1 MNDKEIMSR
10 ITELIDTEHELRSQL
25 QRGDLSSEQERE
37 RLRSTEEALDQCWDL
52 LRQRRAKREYGE
64 SVDDATARPVS
75 EVEGYQQLSSGSG
88 SLFPLGQSGVS
99 QFGLA
104 QVGSNATSEQRS
116 IVRIARFA
124 KGDGVAYGVVEGETG
139 QPQTIA
145 ELYGHP
151 FGVDPAGVRFT
162 GNRYPLAEVRLLA
175 PVLPSK
181 VVAVGKNYA
190 EHVKEMGGTEL
201 PPEPVLFLKPSTS
214 VTGPGDR
221 IAYPVKNTDRVDY
234 EGELAVIIGRLCRDV
249 PRERAA
255 DVIFGYACAND
266 VTARDLQLKDGQWTR
281 AKGFDTFCPLGPW
294 METGTDPADLGI
306 TTTVNGSVKQHARTS
321 ELLWDVPSLVEY
333 VSSVMTLLP
342 GDVLLTGTPEG
353 VGPLTDGDEVSVTV
367 ESIGTL
373 TNRVVIRD

>member
-1 MNDKEIMSR
+1 
-10 ITELIDTEHELRSQL
+10 
-25 QRGDLSSEQERE
+25 
-37 RLRSTEEALDQCWDL
+37 
-52 LRQRRAKREYGE
+52 
-64 SVDDATARPVS
+64 
-75 EVEGYQQLSSGSG
+75 
-88 SLFPLGQSGVS
+88 
-99 QFGLA
+99 
-104 QVGSNATSEQRS
+104 
-116 IVRIARFA
+116 VRIARFA
-124 KGDGVAYGVVEGETG
+124 KGDGVAYGVVEGDEG
-139 QPQTIA
+139 QPQIIA

-151 FGVDPAGVRFT
+151 FGVDPAGVRVT

-190 EHVKEMGGTEL
+190 EHAREMGDAA
-201 PPEPVLFLKPSTS
+201 PPKEPILFLKPSTS

-221 IAYPVKNTDRVDY
+221 IAYPVKLTDHVDY

-249 PRERAA
+249 PKERAK
-255 DVIFGYACAND
+255 DVIFGYTCAND
-266 VTARDLQLKDGQWTR
+266 VTARDLQSRDGQWTR

-294 METGTDPADLGI
+294 METGIDPADLGI
-306 TTTVNGSVKQHARTS
+306 TTTVNGNVKQHSRTA

-353 VGPLTDGDEVSVTV
+353 VGPLTVGDEVSVTI
-367 ESIGTL
+367 ESVGTL